1 MGLTA
6 QQRDLTGLQMCTR
19 ATAVFFLAI
28 AIIRVG
34 DERFMGR
41 HTALDVMLGIV
52 FGAVASRG
60 ITGGAPFVPTMAAC
74 LVLVALHWIISAL
87 SNRSTYVAFLF
98 TGRSHV
104 LVADGEL
111 NRKTMIRTHI
121 SPADLH
127 EAIRSHGKDC
137 DFSDIKRATLERS
150 GAISV
155 VFMPKATE
163 IKENNKPPEE

>member
-1 MGLTA
+1 MGLGA
-6 QQRDLTGLQMCTR
+6 QQKDLTVLQMCVR

-28 AIIRVG
+28 AIIRIG

-52 FGAVASRG
+52 FGSVASRG
-60 ITGGAPFVPTMAAC
+60 ITGGAPFLPTMAAC
-74 LVLVALHWIISAL
+74 LVLVALHWLISAL
-87 SNRSTYVAFLF
+87 STRSDYIAFLF

-104 LVADGEL
+104 LVTMGEL
-111 NRKTMIRTHI
+111 NKRTMSWTHI
-121 SPADLH
+121 GDSDLH

-155 VFMPKATE
+155 VFMPGATKA
-163 IKENNKPPEE
+163 KENNKPPEE